1 MKQIFEKLT
10 HQMTQ
15 AIESAVSLALHS
27 KNSEVEPLHVVWA
40 LVTNS
45 NSILNQVFNK
55 MNIDK
60 SAIELEIKSEI
71 GKLPTSSNVTK
82 ESIKISK
89 NMVESLHVAEGKMSQ
104 VGDSFLAVDT
114 WIIANLDTKLI
125 KKIFSKYI
133 DLLEFRKN
141 FEALRGGKT
150 IDKQTS
156 DENLEALGKY
166 GIDLN

>member
-1 MKQIFEKLT
+1 MNNNNIFEKLT

-27 KNSEVEPLHVVWA
+27 KNSEVLPLHVVWA

-45 NSILNQVFNK
+45 GSILNQVFNK
-55 MNIDK
+55 MAIDK

-89 NMVESLHVAEGKMSQ
+89 NMVESLHVGEGHMNQ

-114 WIIANLDTKLI
+114 WILANLDSKPI
-125 KKIFSKYI
+125 KNIFAKYI
-133 DLLEFRKN
+133 DLLVLLWLLGALICMCLPIDRLLRYQRKL
-141 FEALRGGKT
+141 AYR
-150 IDKQTS
+150 I
-156 DENLEALGKY
+156 
-166 GIDLN
+166 